1 LTHNKTNEAEGST
14 KQQMMDPV
22 DPAAE
27 LAKAHAR
34 LDHLIQFQQ
43 QAGQA
48 DGLVD
53 DSSHENKTATANR
66 NDNAAT
72 SLYKRAKEAQDEI
85 KFIQLQRDVI
95 NLVNSAV
102 KNSQRDGAAAMYE
115 GGAEEA
121 LCTAKDQCTSLGFV
135 LIQHANQNGNIKT
148 EQFYAKLMVWYT
160 NLHKQTRQMA
170 CNLFRAHLQR
180 ETPEYPSNLQ
190 SSTVIADSFSS
201 PSSKQQQQQQQQS
214 WLVVAKC
221 LIELQ
226 IIHDAVQK
234 VQSQPRSSDNIKHL
248 SPQWRL
254 DIVDELCRPIAE
266 RLRYHFLG
274 EQSGLFTA
282 SSSSSP
288 GGLES
293 DKLLSTMDRL
303 PEWLFRYLRE
313 IMDNHGAHSVVM
325 IEGVQPLI
333 DAVVDSLLVRTQFLS
348 TDIDDSDSSDSGVSA
363 RDVLMQLKQMYYSHS
378 PIYFLREVSR
388 MARHALRANS
398 FLNHPDMVGSEC
410 RDRSIA
416 LRGIEQLFLF
426 DDLLKKKIESDDQG
440 GDLYGID
447 PMLYPVRMT
456 DTFLSPREDLLLWWM
471 GDERDMAI
479 VRLHKC
485 ASSTLSSCQPQT
497 NEGASPTNIA
507 NHQLC
512 PPITDLFAALLYSSR
527 SKVNAFSDL
536 RSQQMYVANV
546 VAPLCSEYLELM
558 HGEAALLR
566 KRLLSQDPTKSY
578 SRSDKILTANVL
590 EWISTITGVHMAG
603 HAVLRSQITQNAE
616 SNQSHPGHHNPLE
629 GVIKA
634 IFAFGDA
641 MVDEFVSALVE
652 QIIMERAKLAGY
664 TMRAPF
670 LISEPPHDHRERRG
684 QREKDVKNT
693 LTLSPDL
700 NDSIHIL
707 STTLQACQIAAAK
720 VSSMDSVTAEM
731 MYFGSQSIENSL
743 SYAVGCKFLDIA
755 LDPMG
760 MCPEIYIEGAKQF
773 CHDVCAFKHLFQHTT
788 SSEGPMERAVAASL
802 LMSLDESPLSTLRD
816 ALRALISSGAGS
828 EGALFISDFSADSR
842 LLQEAES
849 MLDAK
854 GFGSLA
860 LEEAVSIINRRC

>member
-1 LTHNKTNEAEGST
+1 MHPIDTAI
-14 KQQMMDPV
+14 
-22 DPAAE
+22 DPATE
-27 LAKAHAR
+27 LAKTQAR
-34 LDHLIQFQQ
+34 LDHLIQLQ
-43 QAGQA
+43 QAGQV
-48 DGLVD
+48 GGVVD
-53 DSSHENKTATANR
+53 DSSLENNATAELNDNTAT
-66 NDNAAT
+66 
-72 SLYKRAKEAQDEI
+72 LIYKRAKEAQDEI
-85 KFIQLQRDVI
+85 KFIQLQRDVVT
-95 NLVNSAV
+95 LVNSAV
-102 KNSQRDGAAAMYE
+102 VKHSQRDGAVTYE
-115 GGAEEA
+115 GGAVEA
-121 LCTAKDQCTSLGFV
+121 LRTATDQHTSLGLV
-135 LIQHANQNGNIKT
+135 LIEHANSNHQGNIKT
-148 EQFYAKLMVWYT
+148 EQFYAKLIIWYT
-160 NLHKQTRQMA
+160 NLHKDTRQMA
-170 CNLFRAHLQR
+170 CSLFRAHLQK
-180 ETPEYPSNLQ
+180 EAPEYPSSLK

-201 PSSKQQQQQQQQS
+201 PSSKQQQQQS

-226 IIHDAVQK
+226 IIHDAVQL
-234 VQSQPRSSDNIKHL
+234 VQSQPSRDNTKHL
-248 SPQWRL
+248 SPQWRF

-282 SSSSSP
+282 SSSSP
-288 GGLES
+288 QGGLES
-293 DKLLSTMDRL
+293 DKLSTMDRL

-313 IMDNHGAHSVVM
+313 IMENHGAHSVVM

-348 TDIDDSDSSDSGVSA
+348 TDIDDSDSPNSGVSA
-363 RDVLMQLKQMYYSHS
+363 RDVFMQLKQMYYSHS
-378 PIYFLREVSR
+378 SIYFLREMSR

-426 DDLLKKKIESDDQG
+426 DNLLKTKIESDQSD
-440 GDLYGID
+440 DLDGID
-447 PMLYPVRMT
+447 PMFFPVRMT
-456 DTFLSPREDLLLWWM
+456 DTFLSTREDLLLWWM

-479 VRLHKC
+479 VRLQKC
-485 ASSTLSSCQPQT
+485 ALSTLSSCQPQT
-497 NEGASPTNIA
+497 GKGSSPTNIA

-536 RSQQMYVANV
+536 RSRQMYVANV

-566 KRLLSQDPTKSY
+566 KRLLAQDPTKSY
-578 SRSDKILTANVL
+578 SGSDKILTANVL
-590 EWISTITGVHMAG
+590 EWISMITGVHMAG
-603 HAVLRSQITQNAE
+603 HAVLRSQITHNPESRQN
-616 SNQSHPGHHNPLE
+616 HPEHHNPLE
-629 GVIKA
+629 GVVKA

-641 MVDEFVSALVE
+641 MVEEFVSALVE
-652 QIIMERAKLAGY
+652 QIVMERAKLAGY

-670 LISEPPHDHRERRG
+670 LISEPPPEHQERRG

-707 STTLQACQIAAAK
+707 SVTLKACEMAASK
-720 VSSMDSVTAEM
+720 VNSRDTKTADM
-731 MYFGSQSIENSL
+731 MYFGSQSVENSL
-743 SYAVGCKFLDIA
+743 SYAIGCKFLDIA

-760 MCPEIYIEGAKQF
+760 MCPEIYPEGAKQF
-773 CHDVCAFKHLFQHTT
+773 CHDVCAFKHLFQRTS
-788 SSEGPMERAVAASL
+788 SSEGPMERAVAASR
-802 LMSLDESPLSTLRD
+802 LMSLEESPLSALRD
-816 ALRALISSGAGS
+816 ALRALISSDTGS
-828 EGALFISDFSADSR
+828 EGALFISDFSDDSR

-860 LEEAVSIINRRC
+860 LEEAVSIINKRC